1 MDIESR
7 DGLSLY
13 SNKKN
18 VRVDVV
24 GEVPDEKDLPLPGER
39 VALMFYENS
48 QAQMCQDNRCMDA
61 EVIVKKPAF
70 LGGVDE

>member
-1 MDIESR
+1 M
-7 DGLSLY
+7 
-13 SNKKN
+13 
-18 VRVDVV
+18 V